1 MEWRKKTLNDN
12 EELRKKIIDSY
23 DSQLKDIFTED
34 EILAI
39 LDALKPQSPLTLLG
53 SGATWSGGVLNTNYP
68 KGSDPITLYN
78 NDNDMFKTHPEQDP
92 LYALKP
98 DYKGVTITSTAN
110 SATNTVMEQCEN

>member
-1 MEWRKKTLNDN
+1 MNDN

-39 LDALKPQSPLTLLG
+39 LDALKPQTPFNILG

-78 NDNDMFKTHPEQDP
+78 NDMFKVHPEQDP

-98 DYKGVTITSTAN
+98 DYKGTTITSTAN
-110 SATNTVMEQCEN
+110 NATNTVMEHCES